1 MKTISRNRSKNDE
14 ELIFVDE
21 WLPIFIEEMKK
32 GKSLKFSPWGYSMY
46 PFLVS
51 KRDDVIVE
59 IPQKKLERG
68 NICLYRRIDGTYVL
82 HSLYKKNKKGLYFV
96 GDNQTAI
103 EGPLLETQVIAVVTA
118 FIRKGKKIECSNKGY
133 LLLHTLWMHIR
144 FARPIILGLW
154 KVVRKI
160 SGKEKHSM
168 YLMNEWIKDQ
178 QLK

>member
-59 IPQKKLERG
+59 IPRKKLERG
-68 NICLYRRIDGTYVL
+68 DICLYRRFDGTYVL
-82 HSLYKKNKKGLYFV
+82 HSLFKKDEKGVFFL
-96 GDNQTAI
+96 GDNQITV
-103 EGPLLETQVIAVVTA
+103 EGPLLETQVIGVVTA
-118 FIRKGKKIECSNKGY
+118 FIRKGKRIECNDKLY
-133 LLLHTLWMHIR
+133 VLVHMLWMNIR
-144 FARPIILGLW
+144 LVRPIILSTW
-154 KVVRKI
+154 KFYRKI
-160 SGKEKHSM
+160 SGKEKKSVD
-168 YLMNEWIKDQ
+168 LMNEWISNNKE
-178 QLK
+178 